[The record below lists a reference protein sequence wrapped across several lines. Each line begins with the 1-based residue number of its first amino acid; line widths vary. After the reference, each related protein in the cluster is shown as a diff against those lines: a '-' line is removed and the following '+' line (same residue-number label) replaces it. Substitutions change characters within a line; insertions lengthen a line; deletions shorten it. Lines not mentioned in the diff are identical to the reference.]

1 MNELLSYRFTSEI
14 DFRDRSENS
23 NIFNIFKL
31 LETVE
36 VSVALCYYYYKNE
49 KSIDFFFLRF
59 RSQLSKVNGIT
70 SSARHPIP
78 GHSISYRFQ
87 LYTYSS
93 ARSGKSRQGAAHASL
108 TFTRVKRR
116 AGRVASLKWSRHNR
130 CYRAFIFYL
139 PLFSKR
145 SLVSVYAAN
154 HRETSYRINQ
164 SRLGCSTAT
173 WPETS
178 RVLHLAGRNSR
189 NRVAH
194 CSAKKAG
201 EHK

>member
-14 DFRDRSENS
+14 DFQDRTENS
-23 NIFNIFKL
+23 NIFNVFKF

-93 ARSGKSRQGAAHASL
+93 ARSGKSRQGAARKPYFHASK
-108 TFTRVKRR
+108 T
-116 AGRVASLKWSRHNR
+116 
-130 CYRAFIFYL
+130 
-139 PLFSKR
+139 
-145 SLVSVYAAN
+145 
-154 HRETSYRINQ
+154 TSGPGCVIKMIPAQ
-164 SRLGCSTAT
+164 PMLSRLYLLSSSLF
-173 WPETS
+173 ETVA
-178 RVLHLAGRNSR
+178 RVRVRRKSSR
-189 NRVAH
+189 NILPY
-194 CSAKKAG
+194 
-201 EHK
+201 